1 MKKRFKNFWHGI
13 RFMLQYTK
21 KLNPAVFVPTFFL
34 VILEIAK
41 TFSSILLPQYFI
53 DDITNRSS
61 IRQTMFHLAILI
73 IAIFG
78 IQIFRAAITPYILKA
93 YNQGDANTA
102 LDYAFHYVKM
112 EYKDQENDEIR
123 NTQEKLRRNV
133 TANGFVA
140 DDLSGFFIN
149 LFLVI
154 GFSFIIW
161 KINKR
166 IYALNIFK
174 VVLDI
179 AQSLTTVIFL
189 RYIVQYIIIDKN
201 WTLTAIF
208 VGALVVS
215 LGITQILS
223 SVIEPIL
230 RKDMDLLEKQILTQV
245 GMTAIKM
252 DYFEME
258 KPFAKDLLQ
267 LAQDPGKF
275 VGVLE
280 NVIVSISTFV
290 TIIGLA
296 ATILAVDKILIVPLL
311 VAIVLILLSEKVK
324 ALNWTKWKNLVIPPL
339 RRTNYVLGLLKNP
352 IYGKEVR
359 INAIQE
365 WLYDRAEEN
374 CTEYLKTK
382 KKYDLSC
389 RKFSIFSILINFLL
403 FSFLTSFVVY
413 VIYKDIIQIDEAV
426 LVITAAVSLSSI
438 SEQFSNAFSDL
449 MKSGTF
455 VTDFRTCVNLSL
467 KKEAE
472 NQNKPFLSENK
483 SRMEI
488 VFDHVSF
495 RYPGKEQYIL
505 QDFSLKIHAGEKIA
519 IVGLNGSGKT
529 TLVKLLCRF
538 YIPDEGQILL
548 NGRNI
553 YEYNEE
559 EYNSF
564 ISAVFQDYKLFSFS
578 LKDNI
583 LLGKTENPEDI
594 NIALKKSGFSQRLKT
609 LDNGLDT
616 LYSKEFDKNG
626 VELSGGESQ
635 KLAIA
640 RACYKDAPI
649 IILDEPT
656 ASLDAVAEYEIYAGF
671 EKLVEN
677 KTAIIIS
684 HRLSSTHF
692 CDRIIV
698 INNGTVFED
707 GTHQSLM
714 AKESGIYKKMF
725 TTQAAHYFSD
735 PTTVAVVD

>member
-1 MKKRFKNFWHGI
+1 MYDYSNLLGAMRQRGITQESLAKSIGKSEATINRKLCGAREFKQSEMF
-13 RFMLQYTK
+13 K
-21 KLNPAVFVPTFFL
+21 
-34 VILEIAK
+34 ILEI
-41 TFSSILLPQYFI
+41 
-53 DDITNRSS
+53 
-61 IRQTMFHLAILI
+61 M
-73 IAIFG
+73 G
-78 IQIFRAAITPYILKA
+78 
-93 YNQGDANTA
+93 
-102 LDYAFHYVKM
+102 
-112 EYKDQENDEIR
+112 
-123 NTQEKLRRNV
+123 
-133 TANGFVA
+133 
-140 DDLSGFFIN
+140 
-149 LFLVI
+149 
-154 GFSFIIW
+154 
-161 KINKR
+161 
-166 IYALNIFK
+166 
-174 VVLDI
+174 
-179 AQSLTTVIFL
+179 
-189 RYIVQYIIIDKN
+189 
-201 WTLTAIF
+201 
-208 VGALVVS
+208 
-215 LGITQILS
+215 
-223 SVIEPIL
+223 EPIE
-230 RKDMDLLEKQILTQV
+230 R
-245 GMTAIKM
+245 
-252 DYFEME
+252 
-258 KPFAKDLLQ
+258 
-267 LAQDPGKF
+267 
-275 VGVLE
+275 
-280 NVIVSISTFV
+280 VS
-290 TIIGLA
+290 
-296 ATILAVDKILIVPLL
+296 
-311 VAIVLILLSEKVK
+311 
-324 ALNWTKWKNLVIPPL
+324 
-339 RRTNYVLGLLKNP
+339 
-352 IYGKEVR
+352 
-359 INAIQE
+359 
-365 WLYDRAEEN
+365 
-374 CTEYLKTK
+374 
-382 KKYDLSC
+382 
-389 RKFSIFSILINFLL
+389 

-426 LVITAAVSLSSI
+426 LVITAVVSLSNI

-714 AKESGIYKKMF
+714 AKESGLYKKMF

>member
-1 MKKRFKNFWHGI
+1 MHGEFERNDMVEFFGENLSGYVFTIGGWVQSYGTRGVKPPIVFGDVKRKKSITTDYI
-13 RFMLQYTK
+13 RYANSLTDKDVKGMLTGPVTI
-21 KLNPAVFVPTFFL
+21 LNWSFPR
-34 VILEIAK
+34 E
-41 TFSSILLPQYFI
+41 
-53 DDITNRSS
+53 DIS
-61 IRQTMFHLAILI
+61 
-73 IAIFG
+73 
-78 IQIFRAAITPYILKA
+78 
-93 YNQGDANTA
+93 
-102 LDYAFHYVKM
+102 
-112 EYKDQENDEIR
+112 
-123 NTQEKLRRNV
+123 TQEMM
-133 TANGFVA
+133 
-140 DDLSGFFIN
+140 
-149 LFLVI
+149 
-154 GFSFIIW
+154 
-161 KINKR
+161 
-166 IYALNIFK
+166 Y
-174 VVLDI
+174 
-179 AQSLTTVIFL
+179 Q
-189 RYIVQYIIIDKN
+189 
-201 WTLTAIF
+201 
-208 VGALVVS
+208 
-215 LGITQILS
+215 
-223 SVIEPIL
+223 
-230 RKDMDLLEKQILTQV
+230 
-245 GMTAIKM
+245 
-252 DYFEME
+252 
-258 KPFAKDLLQ
+258 
-267 LAQDPGKF
+267 
-275 VGVLE
+275 
-280 NVIVSISTFV
+280 
-290 TIIGLA
+290 IGLA
-296 ATILAVDKILIVPLL
+296 IREE
-311 VAIVLILLSEKVK
+311 VLELE
-324 ALNWTKWKNLVIPPL
+324 AA
-339 RRTNYVLGLLKNP
+339 G
-352 IYGKEVR
+352 VR
-359 INAIQE
+359 
-365 WLYDRAEEN
+365 
-374 CTEYLKTK
+374 
-382 KKYDLSC
+382 
-389 RKFSIFSILINFLL
+389 
-403 FSFLTSFVVY
+403 
-413 VIYKDIIQIDEAV
+413 IIQIDEAV

>member
-1 MKKRFKNFWHGI
+1 MSKKKTPILSN
-13 RFMLQYTK
+13 L
-21 KLNPAVFVPTFFL
+21 FFL
-34 VILEIAK
+34 
-41 TFSSILLPQYFI
+41 
-53 DDITNRSS
+53 
-61 IRQTMFHLAILI
+61 
-73 IAIFG
+73 
-78 IQIFRAAITPYILKA
+78 LK
-93 YNQGDANTA
+93 
-102 LDYAFHYVKM
+102 F
-112 EYKDQENDEIR
+112 
-123 NTQEKLRRNV
+123 
-133 TANGFVA
+133 
-140 DDLSGFFIN
+140 
-149 LFLVI
+149 
-154 GFSFIIW
+154 IW

-280 NVIVSISTFV
+280 NVIVSIFTFV

>member
-1 MKKRFKNFWHGI
+1 MGRLIVK
-13 RFMLQYTK
+13 
-21 KLNPAVFVPTFFL
+21 
-34 VILEIAK
+34 
-41 TFSSILLPQYFI
+41 ILLYIGKVITI
-53 DDITNRSS
+53 DD
-61 IRQTMFHLAILI
+61 
-73 IAIFG
+73 
-78 IQIFRAAITPYILKA
+78 
-93 YNQGDANTA
+93 
-102 LDYAFHYVKM
+102 
-112 EYKDQENDEIR
+112 
-123 NTQEKLRRNV
+123 
-133 TANGFVA
+133 
-140 DDLSGFFIN
+140 
-149 LFLVI
+149 
-154 GFSFIIW
+154 
-161 KINKR
+161 
-166 IYALNIFK
+166 
-174 VVLDI
+174 
-179 AQSLTTVIFL
+179 
-189 RYIVQYIIIDKN
+189 
-201 WTLTAIF
+201 
-208 VGALVVS
+208 
-215 LGITQILS
+215 
-223 SVIEPIL
+223 
-230 RKDMDLLEKQILTQV
+230 
-245 GMTAIKM
+245 
-252 DYFEME
+252 
-258 KPFAKDLLQ
+258 LQ
-267 LAQDPGKF
+267 
-275 VGVLE
+275 
-280 NVIVSISTFV
+280 
-290 TIIGLA
+290 
-296 ATILAVDKILIVPLL
+296 
-311 VAIVLILLSEKVK
+311 
-324 ALNWTKWKNLVIPPL
+324 
-339 RRTNYVLGLLKNP
+339 
-352 IYGKEVR
+352 
-359 INAIQE
+359 

-426 LVITAAVSLSSI
+426 LVITAVVSLSNI

-714 AKESGIYKKMF
+714 AKESGLYKKMF

>member
-1 MKKRFKNFWHGI
+1 
-13 RFMLQYTK
+13 
-21 KLNPAVFVPTFFL
+21 
-34 VILEIAK
+34 
-41 TFSSILLPQYFI
+41 
-53 DDITNRSS
+53 
-61 IRQTMFHLAILI
+61 
-73 IAIFG
+73 
-78 IQIFRAAITPYILKA
+78 
-93 YNQGDANTA
+93 
-102 LDYAFHYVKM
+102 
-112 EYKDQENDEIR
+112 
-123 NTQEKLRRNV
+123 
-133 TANGFVA
+133 
-140 DDLSGFFIN
+140 
-149 LFLVI
+149 
-154 GFSFIIW
+154 
-161 KINKR
+161 
-166 IYALNIFK
+166 
-174 VVLDI
+174 
-179 AQSLTTVIFL
+179 
-189 RYIVQYIIIDKN
+189 
-201 WTLTAIF
+201 
-208 VGALVVS
+208 
-215 LGITQILS
+215 
-223 SVIEPIL
+223 
-230 RKDMDLLEKQILTQV
+230 
-245 GMTAIKM
+245 
-252 DYFEME
+252 
-258 KPFAKDLLQ
+258 
-267 LAQDPGKF
+267 
-275 VGVLE
+275 
-280 NVIVSISTFV
+280 
-290 TIIGLA
+290 
-296 ATILAVDKILIVPLL
+296 
-311 VAIVLILLSEKVK
+311 
-324 ALNWTKWKNLVIPPL
+324 
-339 RRTNYVLGLLKNP
+339 
-352 IYGKEVR
+352 
-359 INAIQE
+359 
-365 WLYDRAEEN
+365 
-374 CTEYLKTK
+374 
-382 KKYDLSC
+382 
-389 RKFSIFSILINFLL
+389 
-403 FSFLTSFVVY
+403 
-413 VIYKDIIQIDEAV
+413 
-426 LVITAAVSLSSI
+426 
-438 SEQFSNAFSDL
+438 

-538 YIPDEGQILL
+538 YIPDEGLILL
-548 NGRNI
+548 YGRNI

-594 NIALKKSGFSQRLKT
+594 NISLKKSGFSQRLKN

>member
-1 MKKRFKNFWHGI
+1 M
-13 RFMLQYTK
+13 
-21 KLNPAVFVPTFFL
+21 
-34 VILEIAK
+34 
-41 TFSSILLPQYFI
+41 
-53 DDITNRSS
+53 
-61 IRQTMFHLAILI
+61 
-73 IAIFG
+73 
-78 IQIFRAAITPYILKA
+78 
-93 YNQGDANTA
+93 
-102 LDYAFHYVKM
+102 
-112 EYKDQENDEIR
+112 
-123 NTQEKLRRNV
+123 
-133 TANGFVA
+133 
-140 DDLSGFFIN
+140 
-149 LFLVI
+149 
-154 GFSFIIW
+154 
-161 KINKR
+161 
-166 IYALNIFK
+166 
-174 VVLDI
+174 
-179 AQSLTTVIFL
+179 
-189 RYIVQYIIIDKN
+189 
-201 WTLTAIF
+201 
-208 VGALVVS
+208 
-215 LGITQILS
+215 
-223 SVIEPIL
+223 
-230 RKDMDLLEKQILTQV
+230 
-245 GMTAIKM
+245 
-252 DYFEME
+252 
-258 KPFAKDLLQ
+258 
-267 LAQDPGKF
+267 
-275 VGVLE
+275 
-280 NVIVSISTFV
+280 
-290 TIIGLA
+290 
-296 ATILAVDKILIVPLL
+296 
-311 VAIVLILLSEKVK
+311 
-324 ALNWTKWKNLVIPPL
+324 
-339 RRTNYVLGLLKNP
+339 
-352 IYGKEVR
+352 
-359 INAIQE
+359 
-365 WLYDRAEEN
+365 
-374 CTEYLKTK
+374 
-382 KKYDLSC
+382 
-389 RKFSIFSILINFLL
+389 
-403 FSFLTSFVVY
+403 TSFVVY

-640 RACYKDAPI
+640 CACYKDAPI

-714 AKESGIYKKMF
+714 AKASGIYKKMF

>member
-1 MKKRFKNFWHGI
+1 MSKKKTPILSN
-13 RFMLQYTK
+13 L
-21 KLNPAVFVPTFFL
+21 FFL
-34 VILEIAK
+34 
-41 TFSSILLPQYFI
+41 
-53 DDITNRSS
+53 
-61 IRQTMFHLAILI
+61 
-73 IAIFG
+73 
-78 IQIFRAAITPYILKA
+78 LK
-93 YNQGDANTA
+93 
-102 LDYAFHYVKM
+102 F
-112 EYKDQENDEIR
+112 
-123 NTQEKLRRNV
+123 
-133 TANGFVA
+133 
-140 DDLSGFFIN
+140 
-149 LFLVI
+149 
-154 GFSFIIW
+154 IW

-324 ALNWTKWKNLVIPPL
+324 
-339 RRTNYVLGLLKNP
+339 
-352 IYGKEVR
+352 
-359 INAIQE
+359 
-365 WLYDRAEEN
+365 
-374 CTEYLKTK
+374 
-382 KKYDLSC
+382 
-389 RKFSIFSILINFLL
+389 
-403 FSFLTSFVVY
+403 
-413 VIYKDIIQIDEAV
+413 
-426 LVITAAVSLSSI
+426 
-438 SEQFSNAFSDL
+438 
-449 MKSGTF
+449 
-455 VTDFRTCVNLSL
+455 
-467 KKEAE
+467 
-472 NQNKPFLSENK
+472 
-483 SRMEI
+483 
-488 VFDHVSF
+488 
-495 RYPGKEQYIL
+495 
-505 QDFSLKIHAGEKIA
+505 
-519 IVGLNGSGKT
+519 
-529 TLVKLLCRF
+529 
-538 YIPDEGQILL
+538 
-548 NGRNI
+548 
-553 YEYNEE
+553 
-559 EYNSF
+559 
-564 ISAVFQDYKLFSFS
+564 
-578 LKDNI
+578 
-583 LLGKTENPEDI
+583 
-594 NIALKKSGFSQRLKT
+594 T